1 MLYNNTFTAPASI
14 YRPSY
19 LNPGGWCSLLFFLHE
34 DVEAWPVINPA
45 TDIIVTELILKSGK
59 SFYTIKGVEND
70 RLFNETSR
78 RSNSG
83 ISHEVSAT
91 CKIGGND
98 NNITLTLGRL
108 QHHQFGLLVKDRN
121 GERRLIG
128 DADSGAVIEFNYT
141 SGDWNDQRGR
151 QVRWVWN
158 STQPVPIYDY
168 VIPTSGVAII
178 TEDGLEI
185 LTEDGQ
191 SIITE

>member
-14 YRPSY
+14 SRPST

-34 DVEAWPVINPA
+34 DVENWPVIDPA
-45 TDIIVTELILKSGK
+45 TGIIVTELTLKSGK
-59 SFYTIKGVEND
+59 SFYSIKGVEND
-70 RLFNETSR
+70 RLFNENSR
-78 RSNSG
+78 SGSAG
-83 ISHEVSAT
+83 ISHEVSVN

-108 QHHQFGLLVKDRN
+108 QHHIFGLLVKDRN

-128 DADSGAVIEFNYT
+128 DPDSGARLEFNYT

-151 QVRWVWN
+151 LVRWVWA
-158 STQPVPIYDY
+158 SSQPVPIYDFN
-168 VIPTSGVAII
+168 IPTSGIAII
-178 TEDGLEI
+178 TEDGFDI
-185 LTEDGQ
+185 ITEDGQ